1 MIRKDQLTEEDLRAI
16 RRKTIIV
23 ILAVVLLYLLTG
35 VHK

>member
-23 ILAVVLLYLLTG
+23 ILAVAILYLLTG